1 MAENIK
7 HFVRIR
13 NTDLLGSKQILMA
26 LQKIHGVGFN
36 FANAICY
43 ATKIPPTKIT
53 GTLSDEEIQRL
64 EKLILNYDSIPKWLF
79 NRRKD
84 VEEGIDKHI
93 TSADLKL
100 TKETDIKKM
109 RRIRSYKGIRHS
121 LNQPVRGQRTKAHF
135 RKGKAVGVAKSK
147 KGTK

>member
-53 GTLSDEEIQRL
+53 GTLSDEEIQQ
-64 EKLILNYDSIPKWLF
+64 LIVAPFMSLKSAVESMTSEAAIYRKIPDTPAKRYGKKDS
-79 NRRKD
+79 
-84 VEEGIDKHI
+84 
-93 TSADLKL
+93 
-100 TKETDIKKM
+100 
-109 RRIRSYKGIRHS
+109 
-121 LNQPVRGQRTKAHF
+121 KAF
-135 RKGKAVGVAKSK
+135 PAK
-147 KGTK
+147 